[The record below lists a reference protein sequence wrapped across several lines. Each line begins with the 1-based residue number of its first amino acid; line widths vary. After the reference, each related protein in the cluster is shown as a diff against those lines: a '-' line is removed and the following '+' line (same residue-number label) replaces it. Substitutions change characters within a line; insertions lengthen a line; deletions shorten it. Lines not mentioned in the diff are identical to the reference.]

1 MKKSLPGYRL
11 NFFCLLAFL
20 CLASGSYGQN
30 LLANPSFELI
40 NYCCEY
46 GSKCAPKGWF
56 NTNLTGVNS
65 TIFVERAVTD
75 FGKRCIQLKLIDINR
90 PQKRQYA
97 FSPLLCTLEKD
108 EYYYFSVWVRASHLA
123 VKQLHVILDDSMHVQ
138 FEDRVIVAE
147 PSIILKNKKKKFI
160 YHKKEKWVNLTA
172 VYQANGTEKYL
183 TLGYLTPEH
192 EVEYKMI
199 RKSAKIAY
207 MSIDS
212 ISLVPM
218 NKVASCNLDEA
229 RRLFFSEQ
237 RRHIFN
243 RPCGDSSF
251 NMFPFLLR
259 TPREQEAITIT
270 GNEAASKPEE
280 EMQVK
285 MWRNLV
291 FGFNR
296 ADLQAQSFP
305 VIDSLIEDLSVN
317 PALQVKITGHTD
329 NYGNADYNFN
339 LSEQRAKAVADYM
352 ISKGISNKRITWV
365 GVGDRYP
372 VADNTTETGRAVNR
386 RVEFE
391 FYVK

>member
-1 MKKSLPGYRL
+1 MKKHLHIHRL
-11 NFFCLLAFL
+11 NVFFLLAFFCLVFK
-20 CLASGSYGQN
+20 SYAQN

-75 FGKRCIQLKLIDINR
+75 FGKRCIQLKLIDITR

-97 FSPLLCTLEKD
+97 FSPLLCALEKD
-108 EYYYFSVWVRASHLA
+108 ESYYFSVWIKATHLA
-123 VKQLHVILDDSMHVQ
+123 VKELHIILDDSMHVQ
-138 FEDRVIVAE
+138 FEDRAIVAQ
-147 PSIILKNKKKKFI
+147 PSITLTTKKKKFI
-160 YHKKEKWVNLTA
+160 YHKKEKWINLTA

-183 TLGYLTPEH
+183 TIGYLTPDH
-192 EVEYKMI
+192 EVEYKVL
-199 RKSAKIAY
+199 RKSARIAY

-212 ISLVPM
+212 ISVTPM
-218 NKVASCNLDEA
+218 GKAASCNLDEA
-229 RRLFFSEQ
+229 RKHFFSEQ
-237 RRHIFN
+237 RRHIFD
-243 RPCGDSSF
+243 RSCGDSSF
-251 NMFPFLLR
+251 NMFPFLLKTQKGMGTAFNR
-259 TPREQEAITIT
+259 DTEATEKPAEEVQE
-270 GNEAASKPEE
+270 
-280 EMQVK
+280 K

-296 ADLQAQSFP
+296 ADLQPQSFP

-329 NYGNADYNFN
+329 NYGNADYNLN
-339 LSEQRAKAVADYM
+339 LSEQRAKAVAYYM
-352 ISKGISNKRITWV
+352 IGRGISDSRITWV
-365 GVGDRYP
+365 GMGDKYP
-372 VADNTTETGRAVNR
+372 LADNSTEAGRAVNR